1 MIKVFFQYLILFNT
15 LVAQN
20 NYPIVLIH
28 GFMGWGP
35 DEMGNYNYWGGKNNY
50 VDMLKSEGFD
60 ILEVSVGPISSN
72 WERAIE
78 VYYQLKGGQVD
89 YGKYHSEKYGI
100 IQKPKNKYYQDP
112 LYKEWDENNPIHLIG
127 HSMGSQTSRM
137 LLYLLSNSFYGDNND
152 LESSSLL
159 SEIHSKM
166 IRSIT
171 SISGPNNGTTL
182 TGIVTKTIPFIQYFV
197 GIAGLVGGNRF
208 FDFDLEQWGF
218 YRFDNERWPSYLN
231 RLRNHQAFKTKN
243 ISSWDLS
250 LEGAKELNGVLMADP
265 DVYYF
270 SLVTSTTKRKT
281 NSINHVPSKGT
292 SIITKSRA
300 KLIGSRSGFWGD
312 GSSTDSTWYENDG
325 VVNSV
330 SMYGPKTGV
339 NGSDPIIKFDS
350 DDILIPGQWYWQKVN
365 DMDHWNIIGHL
376 CDDRRREVSKNFFL
390 GHVQVLKNLPNF

>member
-1 MIKVFFQYLILFNT
+1 
-15 LVAQN
+15 
-20 NYPIVLIH
+20 
-28 GFMGWGP
+28 MGWGP

-152 LESSSLL
+152 LESSPLL
-159 SEIHSKM
+159 SEINSKM

-250 LEGAKELNGVLMADP
+250 LEGAKELNGFLMADP

-281 NSINHVPSKGT
+281 NSINHIPSKGT

-300 KLIGSRSGFWGD
+300 KLIGSRSGCWGD

-325 VVNSV
+325 IVNSV

-376 CDDRRREVSKNFFL
+376 CDDKRSEVSKNFFL
-390 GHVQVLKNLPNF
+390 GHVQVLKSLPTF